1 MEFSLDQT
9 DKRIIEVLEEN
20 GKLAIKEIAAK
31 VGLSATPVFERIK
44 KMEASGVISGYHARI
59 NRKALDRNLMAVC
72 SVSLNEHKIEFLREF
87 EREIVKFD
95 EVEEC
100 LHVAGQFD
108 YLLRVT
114 TPDMEA
120 YRNFVTVK
128 LASLKNISHVQ
139 SSFVMTEVK
148 SL

>member
-95 EVEEC
+95 E
-100 LHVAGQFD
+100 
-108 YLLRVT
+108 
-114 TPDMEA
+114 
-120 YRNFVTVK
+120 
-128 LASLKNISHVQ
+128 
-139 SSFVMTEVK
+139 
-148 SL
+148 